1 MAKSKIVDL
10 NPKPEKIT
18 TAQLERVQ
26 KVVSDIN
33 RAQMEVGRLETQK
46 HMLLHDVTQLQVLL
60 KEVQEEL
67 EREYGTVDISIED
80 GAIKYQED
88 EQADKKD

>member
-18 TAQLERVQ
+18 APELERVQ

-60 KEVQEEL
+60 KEVQEQL
-67 EREYGTVDISIED
+67 EKEYGTVDISIED
-80 GAIKYQED
+80 GSIKYPD
-88 EQADKKD
+88 NEQADS

>member
-18 TAQLERVQ
+18 APELEKVQ

-60 KEVQEEL
+60 KEVQEQL
-67 EREYGTVDISIED
+67 EKEYGTVDISIED
-80 GAIKYQED
+80 GSIKYPD
-88 EQADKKD
+88 NEQADS

>member
-18 TAQLERVQ
+18 APELEKVQ

-60 KEVQEEL
+60 KEVQEQL
-67 EREYGTVDISIED
+67 EKEYGTVDISIE
-80 GAIKYQED
+80 GGSIKYPD
-88 EQADKKD
+88 NEQADS

>member
-18 TAQLERVQ
+18 PSQLEKVQ
-26 KVVSDIN
+26 KAVSDIN

-60 KEVQEEL
+60 KEVQEQL
-67 EREYGTVDISIED
+67 EKEYGTVDISIED
-80 GAIKYQED
+80 GSIKYPD
-88 EQADKKD
+88 NEQADS

>member
-18 TAQLERVQ
+18 APELEKVQ

-33 RAQMEVGRLETQK
+33 RAQMELGRLETQK

-60 KEVQEEL
+60 KEVQEQL
-67 EREYGTVDISIED
+67 EKEYGTVDISIED
-80 GAIKYQED
+80 GSIKYPD
-88 EQADKKD
+88 NEQADS

>member
-10 NPKPEKIT
+10 NPKPEKIR
-18 TAQLERVQ
+18 APELEKVQ

-46 HMLLHDVTQLQVLL
+46 HILLHDVTQLQVLL
-60 KEVQEEL
+60 KEVQEQL
-67 EREYGTVDISIED
+67 EKEYGTVDISIED
-80 GAIKYQED
+80 GSIKYPD
-88 EQADKKD
+88 NEQADS

>member
-1 MAKSKIVDL
+1 MAKNKIVDL

-18 TAQLERVQ
+18 TTQLEKVQ

-46 HMLLHDVTQLQVLL
+46 HILLHDVTQLQVLL

-67 EREYGTVDISIED
+67 EKEYGTVDISIED
-80 GAIKYQED
+80 GSIKYPD
-88 EQADKKD
+88 NEQVDKKD

>member
-18 TAQLERVQ
+18 APELEKVQ

-46 HMLLHDVTQLQVLL
+46 HMLVHDITQLQVLL
-60 KEVQEEL
+60 KEVQEQL
-67 EREYGTVDISIED
+67 EKEYGTVDISIED
-80 GAIKYQED
+80 GSIKYPD
-88 EQADKKD
+88 NEQADS

>member
-18 TAQLERVQ
+18 TPQLEKVQ

-46 HMLLHDVTQLQVLL
+46 HILLHDITQLQVLL

-80 GAIKYQED
+80 GSIKYQDD

>member
-1 MAKSKIVDL
+1 MAKNKIVDL

-18 TAQLERVQ
+18 TTQLEKVQ

-67 EREYGTVDISIED
+67 EKEYGTVDISIED
-80 GAIKYQED
+80 GSIKYPD
-88 EQADKKD
+88 NEQADS

>member
-1 MAKSKIVDL
+1 MTKEDNIVDL
-10 NPKPEKIT
+10 TPKPEKIT
-18 TAQLERVQ
+18 APELEKVQ

-60 KEVQEEL
+60 KEVQEQL
-67 EREYGTVDISIED
+67 EKEYGTVDISIED
-80 GAIKYQED
+80 GSIKYPD
-88 EQADKKD
+88 NEQADS